1 MNKFLYSFLSGI
13 LIGTCMILPGVSGSV
28 VAIMLGVYEEII
40 FLLNSNET
48 NRRKITKIF
57 PIAFG
62 ILIGVFIFGK
72 ILLIFYNKY
81 TFYMMYIF
89 MGLILGS
96 VPVLTREINEKNEKI
111 DIKILAISFFIS
123 VILFII
129 PKIYN
134 FEISNNLN
142 FINLFLGGFL
152 YISGKIIPGISS
164 SFFLMT
170 LGLYNYLLELITNPF
185 YLTLNKFISIIPFLL
200 GAIIGFILL
209 IKVINYLL
217 NNYFSKTYSGI
228 IGFIIGSILAIYPGI
243 EINLNCMFAFIL
255 FLISFEFVNKLSKK

>member
-81 TFYMMYIF
+81 TFF
-89 MGLILGS
+89 ML
-96 VPVLTREINEKNEKI
+96 
-111 DIKILAISFFIS
+111 
-123 VILFII
+123 
-129 PKIYN
+129 
-134 FEISNNLN
+134 
-142 FINLFLGGFL
+142 
-152 YISGKIIPGISS
+152 
-164 SFFLMT
+164 
-170 LGLYNYLLELITNPF
+170 
-185 YLTLNKFISIIPFLL
+185 
-200 GAIIGFILL
+200 
-209 IKVINYLL
+209 
-217 NNYFSKTYSGI
+217 
-228 IGFIIGSILAIYPGI
+228 
-243 EINLNCMFAFIL
+243 
-255 FLISFEFVNKLSKK
+255 